1 MSTCILYRST
11 EYVYFRDMG
20 HGVKGNDT
28 LSEFLGY
35 LVGFNCFV
43 ALGYFGH
50 LWASIDG
57 TPFADIS
64 ATFRPLLSLRN
75 LKKTG
80 DEMGILPL
88 SVCEL

>member
-35 LVGFNCFV
+35 LVGFQLLCR
-43 ALGYFGH
+43 FGI
-50 LWASIDG
+50 LWASLGIDRWDAICG
-57 TPFADIS
+57 HQCDIQATPEPEKPEEN
-64 ATFRPLLSLRN
+64 RR
-75 LKKTG
+75 
-80 DEMGILPL
+80 
-88 SVCEL
+88 